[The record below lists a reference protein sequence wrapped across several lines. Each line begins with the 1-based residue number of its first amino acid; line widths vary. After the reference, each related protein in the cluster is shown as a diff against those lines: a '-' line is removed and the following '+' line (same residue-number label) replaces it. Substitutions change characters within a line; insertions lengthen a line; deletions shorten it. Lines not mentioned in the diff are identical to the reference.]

1 MEWPGS
7 LDEYQKLVTRMNTPR
22 VVIDNKASP
31 STTLVKLHSARKHGV
46 LLEAIQALS
55 DLNLSITKAYI
66 SSDSPWFMDVFHLT
80 DHLSDKLSDD
90 PHLHSLIHHSLLSAA
105 TSDHLSYPTQPPPPT
120 TSLTALELTAAD
132 RPGLLSDLFAVLA
145 DLDCSIAAVKTWTFN
160 GCMASL
166 LFIHGVD
173 FDLDP
178 TKLNVVIIRLR
189 HVINGDVQP
198 SPTAVSHSDRR
209 LHQLLRPEQP
219 SPSTPST
226 VSVTIQNLVE
236 RDYSVINIQCRDRPK
251 LLFDV
256 VCVLTN
262 MNYVVFH
269 GTVNTDGDKAH
280 QEFYVRSSD
289 GKIIGTEEE
298 KERVVKTLRS
308 GIERRAEKG
317 LRLEICAEER
327 QGLLADVTRVLRE
340 NGLSITMAEVMRME
354 EKVVRSVFYVDDV
367 AGCALVNDK
376 VIEMVKERM
385 GNGSL
390 KVREVAK
397 KKTLGR
403 RKVEED
409 GGGVGLVHLSSF
421 VRRNLYN
428 LGLIRSCS

>member
-22 VVIDNKASP
+22 VVIDNKVSP
-31 STTLVKLHSARKHGV
+31 STTIVKLHSARKHGV

-66 SSDSPWFMDVFHLT
+66 SSDASWFMDVFHLT

-90 PHLHSLIHHSLLSAA
+90 PHLLSLIHHSLLTAA
-105 TSDHLSYPTQPPPPT
+105 TSDHLSHPTSPPPLPN
-120 TSLTALELTAAD
+120 TSLTALELTAGD

-166 LFIHGVD
+166 LFIHNVD
-173 FDLDP
+173 FDQNP
-178 TKLNVVIIRLR
+178 TKLNVIITRLR

-198 SPTAVSHSDRR
+198 TSTAVSHSDRR
-209 LHQLLRPEQP
+209 LHQLLLPEQP
-219 SPSTPST
+219 SQSTPLT
-226 VSVTIQNLVE
+226 VSVTIQNLVK

-256 VCVLTN
+256 VCVLTD

-269 GTVNTDGDKAH
+269 GTVSTDGDKAH
-280 QEFYVRSSD
+280 QEFYVRNSD

-298 KERVVKTLRS
+298 KERVVKNLRA

-317 LRLEICAEER
+317 LRLEICAEDR
-327 QGLLADVTRVLRE
+327 HGLLADVTRVLRE

-354 EKVVRSVFYVDDV
+354 EKVVKSVFYVDDV
-367 AGCALVNDK
+367 AGCNLVSDK

-390 KVREVAK
+390 KVGEVV

-403 RKVEED
+403 RKVEE
-409 GGGVGLVHLSSF
+409 GGGVGLVYLGSF